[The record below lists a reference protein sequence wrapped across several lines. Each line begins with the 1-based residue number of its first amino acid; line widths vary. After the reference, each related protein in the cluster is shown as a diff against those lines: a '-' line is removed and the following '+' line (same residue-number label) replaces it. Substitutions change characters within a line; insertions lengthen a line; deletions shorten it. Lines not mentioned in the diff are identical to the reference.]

1 MNKLNIVKKSV
12 AIVVS
17 FGAGN
22 IIKQIIDNNTETPD
36 NAAQKVANTAG
47 AYALGSMVGAAVA
60 VHTDKLI
67 DDAAAQIA
75 EIKLDI
81 KDSKKK

>member
-12 AIVVS
+12 AAIVS

-22 IIKQIIDNNTETPD
+22 IIKQIIENNTEEPE
-36 NAAQKVANTAG
+36 NVAVKVTNTAA

-60 VHTDKLI
+60 THTDKLI
-67 DDAAAQIA
+67 DQTAAQIT
-75 EIKLDI
+75 EIKHDM
-81 KDSKKK
+81 KSK

>member
-1 MNKLNIVKKSV
+1 MNKLDILKKTVS
-12 AIVVS
+12 IVVS

-47 AYALGSMVGAAVA
+47 AYALGSMVGSAVSN
-60 VHTDKLI
+60 HTDKFI
-67 DDAAAQIA
+67 DDAASQLS
-75 EIKLDI
+75 EIK
-81 KDSKKK
+81 KDLKSK